1 MACTTL
7 ISSSQSVLVQPL
19 VRTVPVNVPVTSAT
33 LSRVRRL
40 MALVTVM
47 PGGKG
52 STVPTTSQNAPMIPT
67 SVGLTQSARNKTG
80 PISVHANWDT
90 RRIPMEFASVCY
102 NPRST

>member
-40 MALVTVM
+40 MALVTVL

-52 STVPTTSQNAPMIPT
+52 STVPTTSQNAPMTPT

-80 PISVHANWDT
+80 PISVHVIRDT
-90 RRIPMEFASVCY
+90 KKIPVEIASV
-102 NPRST
+102 